1 MKSYSLRVA
10 ACVRR
15 FICCRGTSKDRNATA
30 RGNYRIRRILAKG
43 SRSGCLFLPT
53 PRGFSPPPNLW
64 RCWRVALR
72 CCWSEQNECHGNLKQ
87 ESDFKSMLK
96 LFCIGLGELR
106 GGGRSKT
113 RRAMATSPL
122 HFKLLTGFFFMLPMF
137 KGTRINFKP

>member
-15 FICCRGTSKDRNATA
+15 FICCRGTSRDRNATA

-113 RRAMATSPL
+113 RRAMATITAAFQTSNR
-122 HFKLLTGFFFMLPMF
+122 FFF
-137 KGTRINFKP
+137 